1 MGLSGLPVGGW
12 TGLYPGDLLMWAG
25 WGAPHMDVLQPIQPQ
40 LQKDFHI
47 PTEVLQGRQGDPTR
61 QKPLSW
67 VAKWPELA
75 HLPALESS
83 N

>member
-12 TGLYPGDLLMWAG
+12 TGPYPGDLLMSAG
-25 WGAPHMDVLQPIQPQ
+25 CGAPNMDVLQPIQPQ

-47 PTEVLQGRQGDPTR
+47 PTGALQGWEGGPAW

>member
-1 MGLSGLPVGGW
+1 
-12 TGLYPGDLLMWAG
+12 
-25 WGAPHMDVLQPIQPQ
+25 MDVLQPIHPQ

-47 PTEVLQGRQGDPTR
+47 PTGALQGREGGPAW

-67 VAKWPELA
+67 VSQWPKLA

-83 N
+83 NRISQGLGFLTADVE